1 MGTNRPNPLSDT
13 EQQLREIDAQ
23 IRELKEMPDQIR
35 QQELERQSI
44 LPPSDVVTARVKE
57 KEFDERV
64 NKGPI
69 SNRKKE
75 IQRSFLLL
83 VLLVAALLSIAWWV
97 FQWLK
102 HNQVF

>member
-1 MGTNRPNPLSDT
+1 MPEHQPNSLNDT
-13 EQQLREIDAQ
+13 EKKLRELNAEIEQ
-23 IRELKEMPDQIR
+23 LHKMPDQIR

-44 LPPSDVVTARVKE
+44 LPPSDVVAARVRE
-57 KEFDERV
+57 KEFDERI

-75 IQRSFLLL
+75 IQRSLLLL

-102 HNQVF
+102 QNQVF